1 MRLNLKKK
9 NMKNLSMDKSIDKA
23 QTPEVAGAYRGRQ
36 SNKCHQS
43 WECKSDYDGC
53 TTVTCF

>member
-1 MRLNLKKK
+1 
-9 NMKNLSMDKSIDKA
+9 MKNLSMDKSIDKA
-23 QTPEVAGAYRGRQ
+23 QTPEIAGAYRERQ

-43 WECKSDYDGC
+43 WGCKSDYDGC